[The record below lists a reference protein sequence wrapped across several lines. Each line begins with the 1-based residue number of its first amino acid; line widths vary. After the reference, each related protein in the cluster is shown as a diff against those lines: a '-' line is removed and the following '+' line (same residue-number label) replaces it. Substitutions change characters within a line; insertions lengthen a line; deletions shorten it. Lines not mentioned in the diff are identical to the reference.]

1 MNEKLIIDYS
11 ELNTK
16 IKINNDGYSS
26 LNSSHIN
33 FYAFALLKFDI
44 LGKIPNKLYKKFTN
58 SSPTLCKKDMDAIDK
73 IARELIFEYDDEKN
87 VITSKKIKSHIDEKS
102 MVMIKS
108 DSVDK
113 NLRNIS
119 RELFANRVLVPV
131 ANRVV
136 KQNRSSYILFPNSEI
151 CDIVNNIKNSFHM
164 RSKISLSKQYYLL
177 KDISKIILRYLNGSC
192 SNMSDDDLK
201 KEIKKIN
208 ISRTTP
214 RINMGSI
221 SHFFTAWSHIDRC
234 EILAMI
240 FDGLLI
246 KFVSRDRNITTTI
259 ANDFQFWNFTYW
271 FFRNVWVSFDLDG
284 QLILLGN
291 SFFEHFKCEDAL
303 VSMEKNSAVMQSYKS
318 ISNVQL
324 RKMVLDA
331 LDNIHPREISY
342 YMHKEHKIGSM
353 VRDFMNT
360 YKYNEQILE
369 CIYSNNECLR
379 AYGKKWMADDV
390 INAYEAYKLA
400 NPLVKSKVGYAVH
413 KFNER
418 NNLNLID
425 FLNSHDEKGL

>member
-26 LNSSHIN
+26 LSSSHIN
-33 FYAFALLKFDI
+33 FYAFALLEFDI

-58 SSPTLCKKDMDAIDK
+58 SSPILCKKDMDAIDK

-87 VITSKKIKSHIDEKS
+87 VITPKKIKSHIDEKS

-151 CDIVNNIKNSFHM
+151 CDIVNNIKNSFNM
-164 RSKISLSKQYYLL
+164 QSKIPLSKQYCFL
-177 KDISKIILRYLNGSC
+177 KDISKITLRYLNGSC

-208 ISRTTP
+208 IRRATP

-240 FDGLLI
+240 FDGSLV
-246 KFVSRDRNITTTI
+246 KFVSKDQSITTTI
-259 ANDFQFWNFTYW
+259 ANDFQFWHSTYW
-271 FFRNVWVSFDLDG
+271 FFRNVWISFDLDG
-284 QLILLGN
+284 QLILLGK
-291 SFFEHFKCEDAL
+291 SFFEHFKCENIL
-303 VSMEKNSAVMQSYKS
+303 VSIEKNAAVKQSYKS

-324 RKMVLDA
+324 KKMVLDA
-331 LDNIHPREISY
+331 LDHNHPREILY
-342 YMHKEHKIGSM
+342 YIRNKYKVGDI
-353 VRDFMNT
+353 VYDFLSGYR
-360 YKYNEQILE
+360 YKEQILE
-369 CIYSNNECLR
+369 CLSGGDECLI
-379 AYGKKWMADDV
+379 AHGKKWMADDI

-400 NPLVKSKVGYAVH
+400 NPLIQSKTGYAVH

-425 FLNSHDEKGL
+425 FLNSHDVENL

>member
-26 LNSSHIN
+26 LSSSHIN
-33 FYAFALLKFDI
+33 FYAFALLEFDI

-58 SSPTLCKKDMDAIDK
+58 SSPILCKKDMDAIDK
-73 IARELIFEYDDEKN
+73 IARKLVFEYDDEKN
-87 VITSKKIKSHIDEKS
+87 VITPKKIKSHIDEKS

-164 RSKISLSKQYYLL
+164 QSKIPLSKQYCFL
-177 KDISKIILRYLNGSC
+177 KDISKITLRYLNGSC

-208 ISRTTP
+208 IRRATP

-246 KFVSRDRNITTTI
+246 KFVSKDQSITTTI
-259 ANDFQFWNFTYW
+259 ASDFQFWNFTYW
-271 FFRNVWVSFDLDG
+271 FFRNAWVNFDLDG

-303 VSMEKNSAVMQSYKS
+303 VSMEKNAAVMQSYKS

-342 YMHKEHKIGSM
+342 YMHKEHKIGST
-353 VRDFMNT
+353 VRDFMNI

-369 CIYSNNECLR
+369 CICSNNECLR
-379 AYGKKWMADDV
+379 TYGKKWMADDV